1 MKSILL
7 CAAIA
12 FAVSPAVAQEAPK
25 ESKGVKEEKLT
36 TIDLGKQN
44 LNDYTQRQM
53 RMREITIEPGGIVA
67 VHSHKDRPAM
77 DYVLAGSV
85 VDHREGQQPHAYDA
99 GQSITEATDVV
110 HWVENKST
118 QPAKLV
124 TVDLVKQ

>member
-1 MKSILL
+1 MKTILL
-7 CAAIA
+7 CAAVTL
-12 FAVSPAVAQEAPK
+12 AVSSAWAQEAPK

-53 RMREITIEPGGIVA
+53 RMREITLAPGGVIA

-77 DYVLAGSV
+77 DFVLAGSV
-85 VDHREGQQPHAYDA
+85 VDHREGQQPHTYDA
-99 GQSITEATDVV
+99 GQSITEATNVV
-110 HWVENKST
+110 HWVENKSAR
-118 QPAKLV
+118 PAKFV